1 MKSVTGKFKI
11 WLVITLVVIV
21 AGMAILGVFGLNQ
34 SVDMDSACEVEVS
47 IDVNIDN
54 ASETLKSASEKYF
67 ADNGMNVANYA
78 TQTLG
83 DGEKVIFRFYDLDEI
98 NITDMKSGLKTTVES
113 ALVDKG
119 LGGLEVT
126 VNAYESQGY
135 AYKPIG
141 YTVLAFGLAALAI
154 FVYYA
159 FMEKISGALTVI
171 CSSAISAVLYI
182 ALASLARIPADSYFG
197 ACVAFAAVFAGVLSG
212 GIVNRCGELIRNVG
226 NDKKSYFEIGDIAT
240 NLSVT
245 RFVFLSIAL
254 LIVCAVLAILGSV
267 MVKFIAAQLA
277 IAGIAS
283 LFVAYVWTAILW
295 ATFKDFKKDKK
306 YQAAEKE

>member
-11 WLVITLVVIV
+11 WLVVTLVVIV

-34 SVDMDSACEVEVS
+34 SVDTAPAYEIDVS
-47 IDVNIDN
+47 VDVNIDN

-67 ADNGMNVANYA
+67 DDNGMSVVKYA
-78 TQTLG
+78 TQTFG
-83 DGEKVIFRFYDLDEI
+83 DGEKVAFKFSYLDEN
-98 NITDMKSGLKTTVES
+98 NIAAIKSGLKTAVES
-113 ALVDKG
+113 ALADKG

-135 AYKPIG
+135 NYKPIG
-141 YTVLAFGLAALAI
+141 YTVLAFGIAAVAI

-182 ALASLARIPADSYFG
+182 ALAALTRIPADAYFG
-197 ACVAFAAVFAGVLSG
+197 TCVAFAAVFAGVLSG
-212 GIVNRCGELIRNVG
+212 IIVNRCGELIRNVG

-240 NLSVT
+240 NSSVT
-245 RFVFLSIAL
+245 RFAFLSVAL
-254 LIVCAVLAILGSV
+254 LIACAVLAILGSV
-267 MVKFIAAQLA
+267 MVKFIAAHVA

-283 LFVAYVWTAILW
+283 LFVAYVWTAVLW
-295 ATFKDFKKDKK
+295 AAFKNFKKDKK